1 MIVVYCFTKQMKTFS
16 IDKIMTTES
25 GKFKGPPS
33 APEWTIGS
41 AGRRYAVRGDSLR
54 RQVDVHMCTRNMKM
68 EQGQGSMR
76 RQVRK
81 GQSCEG
87 LKAKCTV
94 ESVKA

>member
-1 MIVVYCFTKQMKTFS
+1 MLSTVAKKQMKTFS

-33 APEWTIGS
+33 APEWTFGS
-41 AGRRYAVRGDSLR
+41 AGRRHAVRGDSLR
-54 RQVDVHMCTRNMKM
+54 RQVDVRTQHEM
-68 EQGQGSMR
+68 EQGQGSIQ

-87 LKAKCTV
+87 LKS
-94 ESVKA
+94 SV